1 MRAFVA
7 VNLPSDERVRLYDAL
22 EPLRAEALPVR
33 WTPPESL
40 HLTLKFL
47 GRIEDGRVAAVQAVL
62 AGIAQVVEPF
72 ELAVGGLGAFPRL
85 GRPRVW
91 WVGIAP
97 EPRLT
102 ALQRALDAGLDT
114 LGFAPEDRPF
124 APHVTIGRAREDR
137 STRGSRV
144 DDVVAAFGFRCRF
157 LVETVDL
164 MESQLSP
171 RGARYVRV
179 CAAPLRG
186 AALASRKNEEVS

>member
-7 VNLPSDERVRLYDAL
+7 VNLPHVERSRLYDTL

-33 WTPPESL
+33 WMPPESL

-47 GRIEDGRVAAVQAVL
+47 GRVEDERVAALHAMLVR
-62 AGIAQVVEPF
+62 IARVAEPF

-102 ALQRALDAGLDT
+102 TLQRALDAGLVE
-114 LGFAPEDRPF
+114 LGFAREDRPF
-124 APHVTIGRAREDR
+124 SPHVTIGRAREDR
-137 STRGSRV
+137 STGGSRV
-144 DDVVAAFGFRCRF
+144 EAVVASFAFRFRF
-157 LVETVDL
+157 AVETIDL

-171 RGARYVRV
+171 RGARYVRM
-179 CAAPLRG
+179 CAAPLGG
-186 AALASRKNEEVS
+186 AALASRKNVEVS

>member
-7 VNLPSDERVRLYDAL
+7 VNLPPDERGRLYDAL
-22 EPLRAEALPVR
+22 EPLRARALPVR
-33 WTPPESL
+33 WTPAESL

-47 GRIEDGRVAAVQAVL
+47 GRVEDERVAAVQAVL
-62 AGIAQVVEPF
+62 ARIARVAEPF
-72 ELAVGGLGAFPRL
+72 DLAVGGLGAFPRL

-102 ALQRALDAGLDT
+102 ALQRALDTGLEE
-114 LGFAPEDRPF
+114 LGFAREDHPF
-124 APHVTIGRAREDR
+124 SPHVTIGRAREDR
-137 STRGSRV
+137 SAGASGV
-144 DDVVAAFGFRCRF
+144 AAVVASFAFRSHFA
-157 LVETVDL
+157 VETVDL

-179 CAAPLRG
+179 CAAPLGG
-186 AALASRKNEEVS
+186 AALASRKRVEVS

>member
-7 VNLPSDERVRLYDAL
+7 VNLPPVERSRLYAAL
-22 EPLRAEALPVR
+22 EPLRAKALPVR

-47 GRIEDGRVAAVQAVL
+47 GRIEDERVATLQGAL
-62 AGIAQVVEPF
+62 ARIARVAEPF
-72 ELAVGGLGAFPRL
+72 ELEVGGLGAFPRL

-102 ALQRALDAGLDT
+102 ALQRALDAGLVE
-114 LGFAPEDRPF
+114 LGFAREDRPF
-124 APHVTIGRAREDR
+124 SPHVTIGRAREDR
-137 STRGSRV
+137 STGGSRV
-144 DDVVAAFGFRCRF
+144 DDVVASFAFGFRF
-157 LVETVDL
+157 AVQTVDL

-179 CAAPLRG
+179 CAAPLGG
-186 AALASRKNEEVS
+186 ATLASRKNVEVS